1 MSLRAGR
8 PEATT
13 STSTPAPAPAETPTT
28 TSIQTETPTTTT
40 AAYAQPSTRQ
50 PKSLERF
57 DAVERAVHWTTAVIM
72 LELIVTGAILYIP
85 SIALVVGHRA
95 IVENIHVY
103 TGLALLVPLVVGV
116 AGPWRERL
124 VRDLRRF
131 DRWTRADWDWFHR
144 KARRSGLP
152 AGKFNGGQKAEAAFL
167 GSGMVVMLATGVL
180 MRFAPVSWIEWQQG
194 ATLVHDVGFIAIG
207 LAVLGH
213 IYYALNRPE
222 QLSSIVRGRVPR
234 VWATKHT
241 PAWVDEADEGEP

>member
-1 MSLRAGR
+1 VT
-8 PEATT
+8 PEEPGGAAQAVAV
-13 STSTPAPAPAETPTT
+13 PPAETATPATPANPATPPTPP
-28 TSIQTETPTTTT
+28 TP
-40 AAYAQPSTRQ
+40 AKRQ
-50 PKSLERF
+50 PKTVQRF
-57 DAVERAVHWTTAVIM
+57 DGVERAVHWTTAVIM
-72 LELIVTGAILYIP
+72 LELIITGAILYIP

-103 TGLALLVPLVVGV
+103 TGLGLLVPLLVGV
-116 AGPWRERL
+116 VGPWRERL

-194 ATLVHDVGFIAIG
+194 ATLVHDIGFIAIG
-207 LAVLGH
+207 IAVLGH
-213 IYYALNRPE
+213 IYYGLNRPE
-222 QLSSIVRGRVPR
+222 QLSSMVSGKIPR
-234 VWATKHT
+234 AWAAKHT
-241 PAWVDEADEGEP
+241 PAWVEEADEGRP